1 MKILVADDDR
11 VHVHLVS
18 SRLRAKGFD
27 IMIAFDA
34 MQAWMAA
41 TRSPIDA
48 IVLDIQMP
56 GGTGLEVLR
65 KLKSSTRTC
74 SLPVIVV
81 SGSIDPQAI
90 EEVKALGADAYLP
103 KPVEID
109 QLVSVLR
116 QVLGAGNACSKENY
130 IM

>member
-1 MKILVADDDR
+1 MRILVADDDR
-11 VHVHLVS
+11 VHVHLVT

-48 IVLDIQMP
+48 VVLDIQMP

-74 SLPVIVV
+74 MLPVIVLR
-81 SGSIDPQAI
+81 GSIDPQAI

-109 QLVSVLR
+109 
-116 QVLGAGNACSKENY
+116 
-130 IM
+130 

>member
-116 QVLGAGNACSKENY
+116 QVLGAGNACSK
-130 IM
+130 

>member
-1 MKILVADDDR
+1 VKILVADDDR

-116 QVLGAGNACSKENY
+116 QVLGAGNACSK
-130 IM
+130 

>member
-34 MQAWMAA
+34 RQAWMAA

-65 KLKSSTRTC
+65 KLKPSTKTC
-74 SLPVIVV
+74 LLPVMVL
-81 SGSIDPQAI
+81 SGSIDAQAI
-90 EEVKALGADAYLP
+90 EAVKALGADR
-103 KPVEID
+103 
-109 QLVSVLR
+109 LR
-116 QVLGAGNACSKENY
+116 AQAGGN
-130 IM
+130 